1 MVMRMR
7 GGYTLRVSKDRK
19 DNLAPRIEN
28 RRAWHDF
35 FIEAKIECGM
45 VLVGSEVKSLR
56 AGKASLQEAFAR
68 IERGALVLH
77 QCHIDPYEKA
87 ASVNNHEPMRERKLL
102 VHKRE
107 LKRLAD
113 ATKVKGTTLIP
124 LAIYFKDGRAKL
136 ELGVARGKQQ
146 HDKRDTIKKKE
157 QDRELRRMQMH
168 QRRRSSQLRGAV
180 ETNVARTRAH
190 PDASWCIIL
199 HRRAICTNKAI
210 RSYN

>member
-1 MVMRMR
+1 VP
-7 GGYTLRVSKDRK
+7 KDHK
-19 DNLAPRIEN
+19 DNLSPRIEN

-56 AGKASLQEAFAR
+56 HGKASLQEAFAR
-68 IERGALVLH
+68 VDRGILSLY

-87 ASVNNHEPMRERKLL
+87 ASVNNHEPKRERKLL

-107 LKRLAD
+107 LKRLID
-113 ATKVKGTTLIP
+113 ATKVKGTTLVP

-146 HDKRDTIKKKE
+146 HDKRETIKRKE
-157 QDRELRRMQMH
+157 QERELRRMQMT
-168 QRRRSSQLRGAV
+168 RR
-180 ETNVARTRAH
+180 
-190 PDASWCIIL
+190 
-199 HRRAICTNKAI
+199 
-210 RSYN
+210 